1 MEGRRSRSNSGVNA
15 PADNGDSIKAL
26 VAKHK
31 AKAVQKESE
40 KVEKK
45 FSVIEEV
52 KGEEINDVAEEESN
66 IMTNL
71 TFEELGVCP
80 EICEAIKAMGYKNPS
95 KIQAE
100 SLPYTLKGRDMIG
113 LAETGSGKTASFAIP
128 VI

>member
-1 MEGRRSRSNSGVNA
+1 MEGRRSRSNSGVNT

-31 AKAVQKESE
+31 AKAVQKEAE
-40 KVEKK
+40 KAEKK

-52 KGEEINDVAEEESN
+52 KGEEINDGAEEESN

>member
-1 MEGRRSRSNSGVNA
+1 MEGRRSRSNSGVA
-15 PADNGDSIKAL
+15 PVDNGDSIKAL

-31 AKAVQKESE
+31 AKAVQKEAE

-45 FSVIEEV
+45 LAVTEEV
-52 KGEEINDVAEEESN
+52 KEQVPNVGEEESN

>member
-1 MEGRRSRSNSGVNA
+1 MEGRRSRSNSGVA
-15 PADNGDSIKAL
+15 PVDNNDSIKAL

-31 AKAVQKESE
+31 AKAVQKE
-40 KVEKK
+40 VEKAEK
-45 FSVIEEV
+45 KQAVNEEV
-52 KGEEINDVAEEESN
+52 KGEVPNVGEEESN

>member
-1 MEGRRSRSNSGVNA
+1 MEGRRSRSNSGVA
-15 PADNGDSIKAL
+15 PVDNGDSIKAL

-31 AKAVQKESE
+31 AKAVQKEAE

-45 FSVIEEV
+45 LAVTEEV
-52 KGEEINDVAEEESN
+52 KEQVPNVGEEESS

-95 KIQAE
+95 KI
-100 SLPYTLKGRDMIG
+100 
-113 LAETGSGKTASFAIP
+113 
-128 VI
+128 

>member
-1 MEGRRSRSNSGVNA
+1 MEGRRSRSNSTVNT

-31 AKAVQKESE
+31 AKAVQKEAE
-40 KVEKK
+40 KAEKK
-45 FSVIEEV
+45 LSIIEEV

>member
-1 MEGRRSRSNSGVNA
+1 MEGRRSRSNSGVA
-15 PADNGDSIKAL
+15 PVDNGDSIKAL

-31 AKAVQKESE
+31 AKAVQKEAE

-45 FSVIEEV
+45 LAVTEEV
-52 KGEEINDVAEEESN
+52 KEQMSNVGEEESN

-95 KIQAE
+95 KI
-100 SLPYTLKGRDMIG
+100 
-113 LAETGSGKTASFAIP
+113 
-128 VI
+128 